1 MIYQLQNMEMGNTWL
16 AYFYLIIFL
25 SQVICEYRYIKEKG
39 YNINFMI
46 IRIIKALVPPVW
58 LDHDIK
64 TGMVMVL
71 YFYIAFGSITRNS
84 NILLEG
90 QKVLHHHIKYR
101 VCIKIPL
108 AILLRAE

>member
-1 MIYQLQNMEMGNTWL
+1 
-16 AYFYLIIFL
+16 
-25 SQVICEYRYIKEKG
+25 
-39 YNINFMI
+39 
-46 IRIIKALVPPVW
+46 
-58 LDHDIK
+58 
-64 TGMVMVL
+64 MVL